1 MDLRHIQRPHADLLL
16 GSSTMTPGKMLLLL
30 TLLLG
35 ASLQDARAAR
45 GIHVGRECC
54 VEYFKGAIPVRRVV
68 RWYRTSEECPRAA
81 FVFVTVQGRSICAN
95 PKEAMVK
102 KAVKYLRSIMRSHD
116 PSIQES

>member
-1 MDLRHIQRPHADLLL
+1 MCCGGWRRGMSKDNVPDQWGRC
-16 GSSTMTPGKMLLLL
+16 G
-30 TLLLG
+30 
-35 ASLQDARAAR
+35 AR